1 MLHTKLLKK
10 IIKYCRH
17 KNYVFSAEDCL
28 ISVPEFDEALDCS
41 FCYGQFEST
50 MRYLIEEN
58 YIERVGK
65 DFRLSYKA
73 LYRKEILIKKIVSI
87 CVNSILLPIFVSIV
101 TTLLTLLV
109 QALL

>member
-10 IIKYCRH
+10 IIKYCRQ
-17 KNYVFSAEDCL
+17 KNYVFSAKDCL
-28 ISVPEFDEALDCS
+28 ISVPEFNEALDCS

-50 MRYLIEEN
+50 MRYLIEDN

-73 LYRKEILIKKIVSI
+73 LYRKEILTKKLWQFARTAFFSLFLYLSLRH
-87 CVNSILLPIFVSIV
+87 CLRC
-101 TTLLTLLV
+101 
-109 QALL
+109 

>member
-10 IIKYCRH
+10 IIKYCRQ
-17 KNYVFSAEDCL
+17 KNYVFSAKDCL
-28 ISVPEFDEALDCS
+28 ISVLEFNEALDCS

-58 YIERVGK
+58 YIERVRK

-73 LYRKEILIKKIVSI
+73 LYRKEILTKKLWQFARTAFFSLFLYLSLRH
-87 CVNSILLPIFVSIV
+87 CLRC
-101 TTLLTLLV
+101 
-109 QALL
+109 

>member
-1 MLHTKLLKK
+1 MLHTKLLKE
-10 IIKYCRH
+10 IIKYCHR
-17 KNYVFSAEDCL
+17 KNYVFSAKDCL

-41 FCYGQFEST
+41 FCYGQFESA

-73 LYRKEILIKKIVSI
+73 LYRKEILSKKIVSF
-87 CVNSILLPIFVSIV
+87 CVRSILVPIAVSIA
-101 TTLLTLLV
+101 TTLLTLLA